1 MPFDKLVAFQ
11 DWVNSAISTAI
22 AAVNSTISG
31 LRVSPA
37 GTVVPFAGITVPTG
51 WLLCDGSAVQ
61 RSTYANLFAAITQS
75 ATVTLTIASPCV
87 ITWTNH
93 PLVVGDKVSFET
105 TGALPTG
112 LSVGTNYF
120 VSAVLSANTFKV
132 SATLDG
138 ADVNT
143 SGTQSGT
150 HTCRFNPH
158 GCGNGTTTFTLP
170 DLTGRVPAGKEAT
183 ATRLTVGN
191 SGVRGNVLGVTG
203 GDERLHSHTHGPGTL
218 STAGHGHTASG
229 VGLVGNNLANGT
241 TRAVGTGDGVNS
253 GYFQDVQV
261 TVNAAGAIA
270 VNAGATAAQGSGAS
284 QNVQP
289 TIVLN
294 YIIAI

>member
-1 MPFDKLVAFQ
+1 MAFDKLVAFQ
-11 DWVNSAISTAI
+11 DWVSSAISSALAPLRVAPPGAVIPYSGITAPAGWLI
-22 AAVNSTISG
+22 CDGAAVS
-31 LRVSPA
+31 
-37 GTVVPFAGITVPTG
+37 
-51 WLLCDGSAVQ
+51 
-61 RSTYANLFAAITQS
+61 RSTYAALFAAITTS

-87 ITWTNH
+87 VSWTAH
-93 PLVVGDKVSFET
+93 GRVVGDKVSFET

-120 VSAVLSANTFKV
+120 VSNVIDANSFRV
-132 SATLDG
+132 SATLGG

-150 HTCRFNPH
+150 HTCRYNPH